1 MMFVS
6 KSIVLTAVSAILFGG
21 SLSHATPIH
30 LNIFDFDGTLVENR
44 QVREGTFNPKVVL
57 YRIEQRLNLIQT
69 EAQGPKSITIT
80 YQDLH
85 KISEH
90 LGAGEGQPGAV
101 KREVE
106 LSDGSRIRPG
116 EYYLRLPDSYQFFR
130 EAPQGSKRN
139 YLLETM
145 IEAEAKGPEGQ
156 WKGPLWQLFS
166 ALTDTKEGAERIA
179 IITARGHSRTEW
191 TEFLD
196 YMVKKKHIRFKP
208 SLDRIYNVTR
218 PEFDRY
224 SGAGG
229 AHGGDLVDIPARKAN
244 LVREILY
251 SLGRVDPGPGQLHS
265 VLFTD
270 DEARNFD
277 RVAEV
282 FRDVAF
288 AARAPV
294 RMILANAGLE
304 SQVRES
310 DHYRFSSIEP
320 SGSFKSLTN
329 IENLFAARGV
339 SVPTETINKMNT
351 GPRKAQR
358 TCDGLFTGGL

>member
-1 MMFVS
+1 MMSVS
-6 KSIVLTAVSAILFGG
+6 KSIVLTAISAMLFGA
-21 SLSHATPIH
+21 STSHAQPIH
-30 LNIFDFDGTLVENR
+30 LDIFDFDGTLVENR

-85 KISEH
+85 KISEY
-90 LGAGEGQPGAV
+90 LGAGEGQPGSV

-106 LSDGSRIRPG
+106 LSDGTRIRPG
-116 EYYLRLPDSYQFFR
+116 EYYLRLPDSFQFFR
-130 EAPQGSKRN
+130 EAPLGSKRN

-166 ALTDTKEGAERIA
+166 ELTQTKEGAERIA

-196 YMVKKKHIRFKP
+196 YMVKKKHIKFKP

-224 SGAGG
+224 NGAGG
-229 AHGGDLVDIPARKAN
+229 AHGGELVDIPARKAN
-244 LVREILY
+244 LVREILN
-251 SLGRVDPGPGQLHS
+251 SLGRVDPGPGLLHS
-265 VLFTD
+265 VFFAD
-270 DEARNFD
+270 DEAKNHE
-277 RVAEV
+277 RVARV
-282 FRDVAF
+282 FQDVAF
-288 AARAPV
+288 ANRTPV
-294 RMILANAGLE
+294 RMILVNAGLE

-310 DHYRFSSIEP
+310 DHYKFTAIEP
-320 SGSFKSLTN
+320 AGSFKSLAN
-329 IENLFAARGV
+329 IENLYTARGV
-339 SVPTETINKMNT
+339 TVSAEALTTKPAPKKVL
-351 GPRKAQR
+351 R
-358 TCDGLFTGGL
+358 TCENLFLGAM